1 MKRIALCFD
10 GTWQSV
16 DDPASVSNVVRLAQ
30 AIKAVADKDNIEQIT
45 YYQAGV
51 GSDGGLDSFL
61 GGLFG
66 VGLRNNVKRALAF
79 LSLNYTE
86 QDEIYIFGFSRG
98 ARGQPSNDIRRYV
111 GPSTGPTTS
120 SRHPSRHS

>member
-1 MKRIALCFD
+1 MVRGKHLLRRGEVLGEHMKRIVLCFD

-16 DDPASVSNVVRLAQ
+16 DDPSSITNVVRVAQ
-30 AIKAVADKDNIEQIT
+30 AIKAVATGDVEQIT

-51 GSDGGLDSFL
+51 GSDGGIDGFL
-61 GGLFG
+61 GGVFG

-86 QDEIYIFGFSRG
+86 RK
-98 ARGQPSNDIRRYV
+98 ARARLRS
-111 GPSTGPTTS
+111 
-120 SRHPSRHS
+120 